1 MSWFK
6 HSTWI
11 SLTLLLI
18 TYMTFG
24 WSIDQRKGIFQQVI
38 IEYGRNLDWQN
49 FLKLFNLIE
58 TDTANVLF
66 YGLAILS
73 VLAITF
79 ALMAPVTLITLAF
92 GSSFKSDARSVIS
105 ILLWSLAFV
114 LILRWLIFFS
124 HILLLLCA
132 AILAKL
138 DLQDNGFKQW
148 QVSTLIILIGFLGF
162 FGGAI
167 AHSIHLG

>member
-6 HSTWI
+6 YSTWI

-18 TYMTFG
+18 TYATFG
-24 WSIDQRKGIFQQVI
+24 WSIDQRKGIVQQMM
-38 IEYGRNLDWQN
+38 IEYGRNFDWQN
-49 FLKLFNLIE
+49 FLKLFNLVE
-58 TDTANVLF
+58 TDVANALF
-66 YGLAILS
+66 YGFAILS

-79 ALMAPVTLITLAF
+79 GLMAPITLITLAF
-92 GSSFKSDARSVIS
+92 GSSFKSDVRSVVS
-105 ILLWSLAFV
+105 ILLWSLGFV
-114 LILRWLIFFS
+114 VILRWVIFFS

-162 FGGAI
+162 LGGVI
-167 AHSIHLG
+167 AHSIKLG